1 MPEAS
6 LKLQVFKKN
15 VNDTMD
21 VRGDHQLDF

>member
-1 MPEAS
+1 MPKAS
-6 LKLQVFKKN
+6 LKLQVFKEN